1 MAYMAFSG
9 SFEHSL
15 DGKGRVIIP
24 ASFREALGEN
34 FTITINP
41 TRTAVAIYPK
51 ADWDGQLER
60 LSHINPMDKIGLQY
74 ERYLMSVSFS
84 GNSMDAQGRDAG
96 YDLEIPGYAANVFS
110 VRYGY
115 DGDGQPTLDQQTDRA
130 ADAYG
135 TTQRDHDQRSRVNGA
150 QHGNRHCGEG
160 IQSQHGKCC

>member
-1 MAYMAFSG
+1 MAYLAFSG

-51 ADWDGQLER
+51 EMWDGQLER

-84 GNSMDAQGRDAG
+84 GNSMDAQGRV
-96 YDLEIPGYAANVFS
+96 LIPAKLRAKIGLTRDIVFVGLNSGTPRSMPGWRRRRRRIS
-110 VRYGY
+110 VRWW
-115 DGDGQPTLDQQTDRA
+115 TTFTRNILLESRRT
-130 ADAYG
+130 AYIPF
-135 TTQRDHDQRSRVNGA
+135 
-150 QHGNRHCGEG
+150 RHSALRRG
-160 IQSQHGKCC
+160 S

>member
-74 ERYLMSVSFS
+74 ERCLMSVSFS
-84 GNSMDAQGRDAG
+84 GNSMIVVAHCPADG
-96 YDLEIPGYAANVFS
+96 YFS
-110 VRYGY
+110 
-115 DGDGQPTLDQQTDRA
+115 A
-130 ADAYG
+130 IFS
-135 TTQRDHDQRSRVNGA
+135 RSRQA
-150 QHGNRHCGEG
+150 QKRRGTRRKAMRKTPAATAEK
-160 IQSQHGKCC
+160 SE

>member
-51 ADWDGQLER
+51 ADWDGQL
-60 LSHINPMDKIGLQY
+60 SGFHISTRWIK
-74 ERYLMSVSFS
+74 S
-84 GNSMDAQGRDAG
+84 GCNTSA
-96 YDLEIPGYAANVFS
+96 
-110 VRYGY
+110 
-115 DGDGQPTLDQQTDRA
+115 T
-130 ADAYG
+130 
-135 TTQRDHDQRSRVNGA
+135 
-150 QHGNRHCGEG
+150 
-160 IQSQHGKCC
+160 

>member
-1 MAYMAFSG
+1 MAYLAFSG

-51 ADWDGQLER
+51 EMWDGQLER

-74 ERYLMSVSFS
+74 ERYLMSVSFPET
-84 GNSMDAQGRDAG
+84 AWTRRDACSFR
-96 YDLEIPGYAANVFS
+96 PSCA
-110 VRYGY
+110 
-115 DGDGQPTLDQQTDRA
+115 P
-130 ADAYG
+130 
-135 TTQRDHDQRSRVNGA
+135 RSA
-150 QHGNRHCGEG
+150 
-160 IQSQHGKCC
+160 